1 VVINNVR
8 VRRGVFTVSL
18 VLILS
23 AQVPLAQTRAG
34 SQQSGGF
41 TESELRTIESD
52 CQSGTSAYSKQQCA
66 FFVKMIDA
74 MRRVNAI
81 IASGEYK
88 KLPESTHQTML
99 ALVDTVQAALPLMK
113 DRR

>member
-1 VVINNVR
+1 MNDVR
-8 VRRGVFTVSL
+8 VRLGVFTLSML
-18 VLILS
+18 LIIS
-23 AQVPLAQTRAG
+23 ARAPVAQARAG

-41 TESELRTIESD
+41 TEAELRTIDSD
-52 CQSGTSAYSKQQCA
+52 CQSGRSAYSKQQCA